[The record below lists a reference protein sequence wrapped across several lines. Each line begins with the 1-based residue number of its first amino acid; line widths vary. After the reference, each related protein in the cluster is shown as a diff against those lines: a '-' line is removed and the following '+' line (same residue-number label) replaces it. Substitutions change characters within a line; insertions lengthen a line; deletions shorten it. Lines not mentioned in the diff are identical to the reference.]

1 MTLDTDRSGS
11 PSVFDA
17 GLSTIAYEDG
27 QNPTCSSSE
36 PPTATF
42 WEADMADD
50 PLSDFTR
57 ESFTHAGITH
67 AVLRS
72 GTGPAVIVM
81 AEIPGITPKVA
92 QFARRVRD
100 IGLTV
105 VLPDM
110 FGIAGRDPNP
120 EGHGSLGS
128 VAYGVRTI
136 TQLCVSREFVLL
148 ATGRSSPITTWLRAL
163 GAHEH
168 QRCGGPGIGA
178 VGMCLSGG
186 FALAMATDDR
196 LIAPVLS
203 QPSLPLPVTRRQRA
217 GIDISAEDL
226 VTVRRRCSEGLAVL
240 GLRFSSDRFVP
251 DERFAFLRTQLGA
264 SFIAIELDDDHA
276 NPDAVLAPHSVLTE
290 HLIDEPGQPTR
301 QALDSVLDHFR
312 TRLLAATGHNG

>member
-1 MTLDTDRSGS
+1 
-11 PSVFDA
+11 
-17 GLSTIAYEDG
+17 
-27 QNPTCSSSE
+27 
-36 PPTATF
+36 
-42 WEADMADD
+42 MADD
-50 PLSDFTR
+50 PLSDFIR

-81 AEIPGITPKVA
+81 AEVPGITPKVA

-120 EGHGSLGS
+120 SGHGWVAT
-128 VAYGVRTI
+128 VAYGVRTM

-163 GAHEH
+163 GAREH

-178 VGMCLSGG
+178 IGMCLTGG
-186 FALAMATDDR
+186 FALAMAADDR

-203 QPSLPLPVTRRQRA
+203 QPSLPLAVTHRQRA
-217 GIDISAEDL
+217 GIDISPDDL
-226 VTVRRRCSEGLAVL
+226 GTVRRRCSQGLGVL
-240 GLRFSSDRFVP
+240 GLRFRGDRGVP
-251 DERFAFLRTQLGA
+251 DERFAFLRMQLGE
-264 SFIAIELDDDHA
+264 SFVAIELDDDDA
-276 NPDAVLAPHSVLTE
+276 NPDAVLAAHSVLTE

-301 QALDSVLDHFR
+301 QALEAVLDHFR
-312 TRLLAATGHNG
+312 TRLLESRRRP